1 MENLII
7 DDKEFRIRK
16 MNAIE
21 LMALRTQLS
30 FDDFDEAIKTYSTL
44 MENLEYSFNGK
55 WLPVKEKNRDIYY
68 PNGIEEDM
76 ESIQI
81 MLDYVLGYF
90 KSVFPKSSKSNKE
103 QE

>member
-30 FDDFDEAIKTYSTL
+30 FSNFEEAINTYSTL
-44 MENLEYSFNGK
+44 MENLEYHFKDK
-55 WLPVKEKNRDIYY
+55 WLPVKEKGRNIFY
-68 PNGIEEDM
+68 PNGIEEDINAI
-76 ESIQI
+76 SQ
-81 MLDYVLGYF
+81 MLEYVLDYF
-90 KSVFPKSSKSNKE
+90 KSVFPKSSKSNEE